1 MYHCAF
7 PNAPGTRHRDCQAPS
22 KAGRRNG
29 NRGTDEVDN
38 LLEDQ
43 DLSFK
48 RARNHLRQ
56 YLVLSEKE
64 KQILREDFAQLGI
77 SLPEARLE

>member
-1 MYHCAF
+1 M
-7 PNAPGTRHRDCQAPS
+7 HREHGIAIAKPLARLGDEMAIAEP
-22 KAGRRNG
+22 
-29 NRGTDEVDN
+29 DEVDN